1 MSGDNQFIDP
11 YNTYVL
17 ITSSIK
23 YPTGANIPTVV
34 TDAHNPVCNMLPVN
48 GLGTTWFK
56 KIDVKVNGTTVSFDG
71 NMYSHRADIEN
82 RLSYPD
88 TVKKGHLFMMGF
100 DEEMEAFDEIN
111 NDDIH
116 WDDADPAEHAYPAI
130 LRRYLKGKASKNM
143 YTIERIHSEVFEQ
156 PKLPPNTVL
165 DIDFDRNDS
174 DFLLLT
180 KHNNR
185 NYILKMES
193 CKLLTRLVDMDEEI
207 TAEIDSVSI
216 SGRSMLYPVHRVKM
230 MDYSCGANVVDLS
243 NFNLLTMEGNL
254 LPCRI
259 IVVMVREDAV
269 HGNYNRDPFNYQHFN
284 LAEFSLK
291 VGSEQ
296 IPLPELKCNMDDNSN
311 DILRPLFSALLANHS
326 LFSNEELGINPS
338 NYRNGNVFLAWDLSQ
353 MPPGQSFEMT
363 QEKPV
368 SLILKLRRAN
378 NFVINVIVYSEYDSE
393 VEMLNNRKVI
403 CHEYAFKKHAKSKR
417 NLPTPLSKCVIL
429 K

>member
-1 MSGDNQFIDP
+1 
-11 YNTYVL
+11 
-17 ITSSIK
+17 
-23 YPTGANIPTVV
+23 
-34 TDAHNPVCNMLPVN
+34 
-48 GLGTTWFK
+48 
-56 KIDVKVNGTTVSFDG
+56 
-71 NMYSHRADIEN
+71 
-82 RLSYPD
+82 
-88 TVKKGHLFMMGF
+88 
-100 DEEMEAFDEIN
+100 
-111 NDDIH
+111 
-116 WDDADPAEHAYPAI
+116 
-130 LRRYLKGKASKNM
+130 M
-143 YTIERIHSEVFEQ
+143 YTIARIHSEIFEQ
-156 PKLPPNTVL
+156 PKLLPPNTVL
-165 DIDFDRNDS
+165 DIDFDRHDS

-193 CKLLTRLVDMDEEI
+193 CELLTRLVDMDEEI

-216 SGRSMLYPVHRVKM
+216 RQKYALPLHRVKM
-230 MDYSCGANVVDLS
+230 MYYSCGDNIVDLS
-243 NFNLLTMEGNL
+243 NFNLLTLEGNL
-254 LPCRI
+254 LPHRI

-284 LAEFSLK
+284 LAGFSLK

-296 IPLPELKCNMDDNSN
+296 IPLPQLKCNMNDDSN
-311 DILRPLFSALLANHS
+311 HILRPLFSALLANHL

-403 CHEYAFKKHAKSKR
+403 CHEYALKSMQKVKEISLPHYQGVSSSNEYAPVCNKKMINIDLNKFRDSLPAK
-417 NLPTPLSKCVIL
+417 N
-429 K
+429 

>member
-23 YPTGANIPTVV
+23 NPEGGNIPAVV
-34 TDAHNPVCNMLPVN
+34 ADAHNPVCNVLPVN
-48 GLGTTWFK
+48 GLGTAWFK
-56 KIDVKVNGTTVSFDG
+56 KIDVKLNGTTVSFDG
-71 NMYSHRADIEN
+71 NIYSHRVDIEN

-88 TVKKGHLFMMGF
+88 TVKKGHLSMMGF

-111 NDDIH
+111 NADIH
-116 WDDADPAEHAYPAI
+116 WDDADPAEHAYP
-130 LRRYLKGKASKNM
+130 
-143 YTIERIHSEVFEQ
+143 
-156 PKLPPNTVL
+156 
-165 DIDFDRNDS
+165 
-174 DFLLLT
+174 
-180 KHNNR
+180 
-185 NYILKMES
+185 
-193 CKLLTRLVDMDEEI
+193 
-207 TAEIDSVSI
+207 IDSVSI
-216 SGRSMLYPVHRVKM
+216 SGKSMLYPVCRVKM
-230 MDYSCGANVVDLS
+230 MYYSCGANVVELS

-254 LPCRI
+254 LQCRI

-296 IPLPELKCNMDDNSN
+296 IPLSKLKCNIDDDSN

-338 NYRNGNVFLAWDLSQ
+338 NYRNGNVFLPWDLSQ

-403 CHEYAFKKHAKSKR
+403 CHEHAFKKSMQKVKEISLPDYQSVSSSNEYAPICNKKMINIDLNEFRHSLPAKNKNFEIQNEYFTEIHLVMIPNIIQHVPLYPIHPVPELNSHKR
-417 NLPTPLSKCVIL
+417 NVAVNA
-429 K
+429 

>member
-1 MSGDNQFIDP
+1 
-11 YNTYVL
+11 
-17 ITSSIK
+17 
-23 YPTGANIPTVV
+23 
-34 TDAHNPVCNMLPVN
+34 
-48 GLGTTWFK
+48 
-56 KIDVKVNGTTVSFDG
+56 
-71 NMYSHRADIEN
+71 MYSHRADIEN
-82 RLSYPD
+82 RLSYPS
-88 TVKKGHLFMMGF
+88 TVKKGHLSMMDF
-100 DEEMEAFDEIN
+100 DEEMEAFDEIDN
-111 NDDIH
+111 AYIR
-116 WDDADPAEHAYPAI
+116 WDDANPAEHAYPAI

-143 YTIERIHSEVFEQ
+143 YTIARIHSEIFEQ
-156 PKLPPNTVL
+156 LKLPPPNTVL
-165 DIDFDRNDS
+165 DIDFDRHDS

-193 CKLLTRLVDMDEEI
+193 CELLNRLVDMDEEI

-216 SGRSMLYPVHRVKM
+216 SGRSMLYPVRRVKM
-230 MDYSCGANVVDLS
+230 MYYTCGANIVDLS

-259 IVVMVREDAV
+259 IVVMVREDSV
-269 HGNYNRDPFNYQHFN
+269 HGNYNRDPFNYQYFN

-296 IPLPELKCNMDDNSN
+296 IPLPELKCNMDDDSN
-311 DILRPLFSALLANHS
+311 DILRPLFSASLANHS

-393 VEMLNNRKVI
+393 VEMMNNRKVI
-403 CHEYAFKKHAKSKR
+403 CHEYA
-417 NLPTPLSKCVIL
+417 
-429 K
+429 

>member
-1 MSGDNQFIDP
+1 M
-11 YNTYVL
+11 

-23 YPTGANIPTVV
+23 NPEGGNIPAVV
-34 TDAHNPVCNMLPVN
+34 ADADNPVCNMLPVN

-56 KIDVKVNGTTVSFDG
+56 KIDVKLNGTTVSFDG

-82 RLSYPD
+82 RLSCPD
-88 TVKKGHLFMMGF
+88 TEKKGHLSMMGF

-111 NDDIH
+111 NADIH
-116 WDDADPAEHAYPAI
+116 WDDANPAEHPYPAI

-143 YTIERIHSEVFEQ
+143 YTIARIHSEIYEQ
-156 PKLPPNTVL
+156 PKLLPPNTVL
-165 DIDFDRNDS
+165 DIDFDRHDS

-185 NYILKMES
+185 NYTLKMES
-193 CKLLTRLVDMDEEI
+193 CELLTRLVDMDEGI

-216 SGRSMLYPVHRVKM
+216 SDRSMLYPVRRVKM
-230 MDYSCGANVVDLS
+230 MYYSCGANIVDLS
-243 NFNLLTMEGNL
+243 NLPTMEGNL
-254 LPCRI
+254 LPRRI

-296 IPLPELKCNMDDNSN
+296 IPLPKLKCNTDDDSN
-311 DILRPLFSALLANHS
+311 GILRPLFSALLANHS

-363 QEKPV
+363 
-368 SLILKLRRAN
+368 
-378 NFVINVIVYSEYDSE
+378 
-393 VEMLNNRKVI
+393 
-403 CHEYAFKKHAKSKR
+403 
-417 NLPTPLSKCVIL
+417 
-429 K
+429 

>member
-17 ITSSIK
+17 ITSPIK
-23 YPTGANIPTVV
+23 NPEGGNIPARAVG
-34 TDAHNPVCNMLPVN
+34 AHNPMCNMLPVN
-48 GLGTTWFK
+48 GLGTAWFK
-56 KIDVKVNGTTVSFDG
+56 KIDIKLNGTTVSFNG
-71 NMYSHRADIEN
+71 NMYSHRVDIEN
-82 RLSYPD
+82 RLSYPN
-88 TVKKGHLFMMGF
+88 TVKKGHLSVMGF

-111 NDDIH
+111 NGDIH
-116 WDDADPAEHAYPAI
+116 WGDANPAEHAYPAI
-130 LRRYLKGKASKNM
+130 LRRYLKGKATTNM
-143 YTIERIHSEVFEQ
+143 YTIARIHSEIFEQ
-156 PKLPPNTVL
+156 MKLLPPNTVL
-165 DIDFDRNDS
+165 DIDFDRHNS

-180 KHNNR
+180 KHDDR

-193 CKLLTRLVDMDEEI
+193 CELLTRLVDMDEEI

-216 SGRSMLYPVHRVKM
+216 SGRSMLYPVRRVKM
-230 MDYSCGANVVDLS
+230 MYYSCGANVVDLS

-254 LPCRI
+254 LPHRI

-269 HGNYNRDPFNYQHFN
+269 HGNYNNFN

-296 IPLPELKCNMDDNSN
+296 IPLPKLKCNMDDDSN
-311 DILRPLFSALLANHS
+311 DILRLLFSALLANHS

-393 VEMLNNRKVI
+393 VEMMNNRKVI
-403 CHEYAFKKHAKSKR
+403 CHEYALKKHAKSKG
-417 NLPTPLSKCVIL
+417 NLPSPLSRCVIL